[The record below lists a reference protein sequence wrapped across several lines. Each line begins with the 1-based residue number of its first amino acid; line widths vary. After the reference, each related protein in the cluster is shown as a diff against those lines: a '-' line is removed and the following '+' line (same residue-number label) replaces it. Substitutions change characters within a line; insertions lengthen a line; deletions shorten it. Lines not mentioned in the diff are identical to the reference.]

1 MLSEYALFMGGV
13 FSEIRRYNSR
23 PENIEH
29 KAVAWY
35 PVSRET
41 GAAFEGLQG
50 DVYLIRSPVVVP
62 VPRAISDRQ
71 FFHVL
76 AKLGAITQDEA
87 LAAVKTGE
95 IPSAI
100 NTIVESINNDDDK
113 FDAKMLLSGAVEFRR
128 SHPIVEQFGA
138 ALGYSA
144 DAIDELFRAAA
155 QL

>member
-1 MLSEYALFMGGV
+1 MLSEYALFIGGV

-41 GAAFEGLQG
+41 GSAFEGLQG
-50 DVYLIRSPVVVP
+50 DIYLIRTPPP
-62 VPRAISDRQ
+62 VPRTISDRQ

-76 AKLGAITQDEA
+76 ALLGAITQQEA
-87 LAAVKTGE
+87 LDAVKTGE
-95 IPSAI
+95 IPAAI
-100 NTIVESINNDDDK
+100 NAIVDAIPDETQK
-113 FDAKMLLSGAVEFRR
+113 FGAKMLLSGAVEFRR
-128 SHPIVEQFGA
+128 DHPLVEQFGL
-138 ALGYSA
+138 ALGYSS
-144 DAIDELFRAAA
+144 DAVDELFRNAA